1 MKKIAILLAA
11 ALLAAAPLAAGCN
24 GGEKADLILKVCNWE
39 DYIDEN
45 VIADFEEEMSEKYG
59 KSARTKT
66 FITILKSRTAICTTW
81 SVPPI
86 T

>member
-45 VIADFEEEMSEKYG
+45 VFADFEEEMS
-59 KSARTKT
+59 
-66 FITILKSRTAICTTW
+66 
-81 SVPPI
+81 
-86 T
+86 